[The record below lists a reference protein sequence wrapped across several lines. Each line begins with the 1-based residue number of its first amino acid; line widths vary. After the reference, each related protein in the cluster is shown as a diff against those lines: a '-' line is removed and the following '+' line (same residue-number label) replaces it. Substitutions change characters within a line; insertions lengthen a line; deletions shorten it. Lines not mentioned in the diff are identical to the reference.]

1 MFRGTVDRAGN
12 REGKKTSLRKTG
24 KDKKQSSAQVQEEA
38 LGRTKP
44 IPEFNDS
51 GHENSIIDSGANLVN
66 RHLENDL
73 GRVIHRAK
81 QQHVDAIVI
90 ITNDF
95 EKSENS
101 IKTSIS
107 NPGTIYSVVGI
118 HPSNI
123 SSKKMS
129 DKLFLQLINQLKT
142 HSINQNVVGI
152 YTGLDYERDYG
163 LKFPQEKFMKAQ
175 ISLAA
180 ELGLPVV
187 LQDFG
192 GGDGL
197 LEVLKDSKKDI
208 IRGMIYCFNSSSSFL
223 QKFIDMDFYISF
235 NGLLC
240 EQSDK
245 GDQLRDFIT
254 KVPLDRILLVSD
266 SPNNTPQNIPDQH
279 VRESRNEPS
288 NLPFVLEIAA
298 TSLNMSVKDLSNRI
312 KENSKRFYSLS
323 FDSTTETT
331 TETTTTESTEET
343 GVEKTEEKNEEK
355 SIDKKKASKGK
366 GKNNNNL
373 ETTTTTTTKS
383 SKEIEKLNK
392 KSIKQQQKELNLLMD
407 DEINSDD
414 NDDDDDDDEE
424 ENENDSD
431 QDEEESDE
439 DEESKTIKKINK
451 NISKLTKDQQEN
463 IHYSCKKCRSKLFT
477 HGEIISHEEK
487 SKVLDHNYIKQKNKE
502 LQQATGN
509 IGEGIYNGNSY
520 ITATHSIGCKSFFL
534 PPLDWMKVDITKN
547 NFKVVC
553 PNCDNKL
560 GSYSHTGEKCSCSSM
575 IGESCRILKT
585 RVDTVYLGDNG
596 KLLDLSLLNL
606 DDDEDDEDDEDGL
619 GKLKKKKSAKKNVK
633 KDNRNNLSNY
643 RNKIQSVKKSTT
655 KEQENNNNNNDSDS
669 DN

>member
-24 KDKKQSSAQVQEEA
+24 KDKKQSSSQVQEEA

-223 QKFIDMDFYISF
+223 QKFVDMDFYISF

-288 NLPFVLEIAA
+288 NLPFVLDIAA
-298 TSLNMSVKDLSNRI
+298 TSLNMSVKDLSKQI

-323 FDSTTETT
+323 LDSTT
-331 TETTTTESTEET
+331 TTTTENSEENSVENS
-343 GVEKTEEKNEEK
+343 VEKTEEKNEEK

-366 GKNNNNL
+366 GKNNNNNNL
-373 ETTTTTTTKS
+373 ETTTTTTTTTTTKS

-414 NDDDDDDDEE
+414 NDDDDEESDEE
-424 ENENDSD
+424 EEE
-431 QDEEESDE
+431 EEESDE

-606 DDDEDDEDDEDGL
+606 EDDEDDEDDEDGL

-643 RNKIQSVKKSTT
+643 RNKIQSAKKPIT

>member
-24 KDKKQSSAQVQEEA
+24 KDKKQSSSQVQEEA

-51 GHENSIIDSGANLVN
+51 GHDNSIIDSGANLVN

-107 NPGTIYSVVGI
+107 NPGTVYSVVGI

-208 IRGMIYCFNSSSSFL
+208 IRAMIYCFNSSSSFL

-288 NLPFVLEIAA
+288 NLPFVLDIAA
-298 TSLNMSVKDLSNRI
+298 TSLNMSVKDLSKQI

-323 FDSTTETT
+323 LDSTA
-331 TETTTTESTEET
+331 TTTTENSEENSVENS
-343 GVEKTEEKNEEK
+343 VEKTEEKDEEK
-355 SIDKKKASKGK
+355 SIDKKKPSKGK
-366 GKNNNNL
+366 GKNNNL
-373 ETTTTTTTKS
+373 ETTTTTTTTTTKS

-414 NDDDDDDDEE
+414 NEENDSDDDDDSED
-424 ENENDSD
+424 
-431 QDEEESDE
+431 ESDE

-520 ITATHSIGCKSFFL
+520 ITASHSIGCKSFFL

-585 RVDTVYLGDNG
+585 RVDTVYLNGDNG

-606 DDDEDDEDDEDGL
+606 EEDDEDDEDDEDGL

-643 RNKIQSVKKSTT
+643 RNKIQSVKKPIT
-655 KEQENNNNNNDSDS
+655 KEQENNNSDSDS

>member
-24 KDKKQSSAQVQEEA
+24 KDKKQSSAPVQEEA

-81 QQHVDAIVI
+81 QQHVDSIVI

-101 IKTSIS
+101 IKTSVS
-107 NPGTIYSVVGI
+107 NSGTIYSVVGI

-129 DKLFLQLINQLKT
+129 DKLFLQLINQLKM
-142 HSINQNVVGI
+142 HSINQHVVGI

-288 NLPFVLEIAA
+288 NLPFVLEVAA
-298 TSLNMSVKDLSNRI
+298 TSLNMSVKDLAKQI

-323 FDSTTETT
+323 LDSTTTNSEDKI
-331 TETTTTESTEET
+331 EEN
-343 GVEKTEEKNEEK
+343 NEEK
-355 SIDKKKASKGK
+355 SSTSTSIENKKSKGK

-373 ETTTTTTTKS
+373 ENTTTSTTSTTK

-392 KSIKQQQKELNLLMD
+392 KSIKQQQKELDLLMD

-414 NDDDDDDDEE
+414 NNDDDDDDDDDEE
-424 ENENDSD
+424 NENENDSD
-431 QDEEESDE
+431 EEEESEEE

-553 PNCDNKL
+553 PNCENKL

-606 DDDEDDEDDEDGL
+606 DDDDDDDDEDGTGL

-643 RNKIQSVKKSTT
+643 RNKIQSVKNKPI
-655 KEQENNNNNNDSDS
+655 KEQESNNNNNSDS
-669 DN
+669 DNDY

>member
-24 KDKKQSSAQVQEEA
+24 KDKKQSSSQVQEEA

-51 GHENSIIDSGANLVN
+51 GHDNSIIDSGANLVN

-107 NPGTIYSVVGI
+107 NPGTVYSVVGI

-208 IRGMIYCFNSSSSFL
+208 IRAMIYCFNSSSSFL

-288 NLPFVLEIAA
+288 NLPFVLDIAA
-298 TSLNMSVKDLSNRI
+298 TSLNMSVKDLSKQI

-323 FDSTTETT
+323 LDSTTTAT
-331 TETTTTESTEET
+331 TENSEENSVENS
-343 GVEKTEEKNEEK
+343 VEKTEEKHEEK
-355 SIDKKKASKGK
+355 SIDKKKSSKGK
-366 GKNNNNL
+366 GKNNNL
-373 ETTTTTTTKS
+373 ETTTTTTKP

-414 NDDDDDDDEE
+414 DE
-424 ENENDSD
+424 ENDSD
-431 QDEEESDE
+431 DDDSEDEESDE

-520 ITATHSIGCKSFFL
+520 ITASHSIGCKSFFL

-585 RVDTVYLGDNG
+585 RVDTVYLNGDNG

-606 DDDEDDEDDEDGL
+606 EEDDEDDEDDEDGL

-643 RNKIQSVKKSTT
+643 RNKIQSVKKPIT
-655 KEQENNNNNNDSDS
+655 KEQENNNNNSDSDS

>member
-24 KDKKQSSAQVQEEA
+24 KDKKQSSGPVQDEA

-81 QQHVDAIVI
+81 QQHVDSIVI

-101 IKTSIS
+101 IKTSMS
-107 NPGTIYSVVGI
+107 NPGTVYSVVGI

-142 HSINQNVVGI
+142 HSINQHVVGI

-288 NLPFVLEIAA
+288 NLPFVLDIAA
-298 TSLNMSVKDLSNRI
+298 TSLKMSVKDLANQI

-323 FDSTTETT
+323 LDPVRNESDEKSEEKEEKSETS
-331 TETTTTESTEET
+331 TTTTTT
-343 GVEKTEEKNEEK
+343 
-355 SIDKKKASKGK
+355 DKKPIKGK
-366 GKNNNNL
+366 GKNSL
-373 ETTTTTTTKS
+373 ETTTTTTTTTSKP
-383 SKEIEKLNK
+383 SKEIEKSNK
-392 KSIKQQQKELNLLMD
+392 KSIKQQQKDLDLLMD
-407 DEINSDD
+407 DEINS
-414 NDDDDDDDEE
+414 NSEASEDEE
-424 ENENDSD
+424 GEESEDEEDSD
-431 QDEEESDE
+431 EE

-509 IGEGIYNGNSY
+509 VGEGIYNGNSY

-553 PNCDNKL
+553 PNCNNKL
-560 GSYSHTGEKCSCSSM
+560 GSYSHSGEKCSCSSM

-596 KLLDLSLLNL
+596 KLLDLSILNL
-606 DDDEDDEDDEDGL
+606 DDDDDDDEDDGL
-619 GKLKKKKSAKKNVK
+619 GGKLKKKKSAKKNVK

-643 RNKIQSVKKSTT
+643 RNKIQTPKSKPS
-655 KEQENNNNNNDSDS
+655 KESQESNNNNSDSDS